1 MGKTEIMMSMI
12 KGRSFQVPAVMISLA
27 SEQDFIANVN
37 LKNKTVTYF
46 FTSKMGLFVSSNTGQ
61 TSYGKTTNLSGG
73 QRGGG
78 SFIKERGRLF

>member
-46 FTSKMGLFVSSNTGQ
+46 TSEMGFFSN
-61 TSYGKTTNLSGG
+61 SRDSLASNLW
-73 QRGGG
+73 QNHWRVRRR
-78 SFIKERGRLF
+78 KERNALL